1 MQQHRPMTEA
11 EVRRLD
17 TCDDELERLVAD
29 WRSFREALAALGCG
43 WSVDRMVDGSWLW
56 CGPDGTIHTLPD
68 TGPVPS
74 LTEALLEAFRR
85 R

>member
-1 MQQHRPMTEA
+1 MRQHRPMTEA
-11 EVRRLD
+11 DVKRL
-17 TCDDELERLVAD
+17 TGEDDGVERLVAD

-56 CGPDGTIHTLPD
+56 CGPDGAVHTLPD

-74 LTEALLEAFRR
+74 MTEALLDAFRHR
-85 R
+85 